1 MEGLKSSQIDPRKF
15 DQEMNGL
22 KMLEKIKA
30 SKASKAS
37 TKELNALQKK
47 LNDHGS
53 KKKNKLRKSEM
64 EMHDRPQ
71 KHAIRFNTE
80 AND

>member
-37 TKELNALQKK
+37 TKELNAL
-47 LNDHGS
+47 
-53 KKKNKLRKSEM
+53 
-64 EMHDRPQ
+64 
-71 KHAIRFNTE
+71 
-80 AND
+80 